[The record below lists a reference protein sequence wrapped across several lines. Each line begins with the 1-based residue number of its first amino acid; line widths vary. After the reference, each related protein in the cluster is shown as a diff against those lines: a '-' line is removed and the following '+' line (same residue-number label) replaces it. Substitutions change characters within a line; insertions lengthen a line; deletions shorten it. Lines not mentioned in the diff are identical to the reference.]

1 MPAFPADPIGSVDG
15 VRALRHPVHLALACA
30 SGLLIAAPAAPAAT
44 LAETKARLAP
54 MVRNL
59 PGATSVSI
67 RESSTSTVL
76 ASRKPTTA
84 RIPASVTKLFTTSTA
99 LLADGP
105 QSVLTTELRV
115 DGTID
120 DDGRL
125 DGDLIVRGAGD
136 PSFSLASI
144 ATLAAAAKRA
154 GITRIDGTLRAD
166 LAGWPTDQG
175 TPLTG
180 GAYNREIGGR
190 LGALVVSRGFASAT
204 VTDPARQ
211 VLVKLRDAM
220 RTGGLVGPVRFGAS
234 APSGAGTQVIGQV
247 RSPTIAQLAAATNSP
262 SDNFYAEQLLRGI
275 GARHGAA
282 GSTTAGLAAQ
292 RTRLAALGIR
302 PRLADGSGLSR
313 GNRVAPT
320 TVVRLLDV
328 MAARTEGSAL
338 RASLALAGNTGTLA
352 GRMRGT
358 AAAGRCRAKT
368 GTLSNVSALAGWC
381 TTLGRRT
388 VTFAIL
394 MNGVSVPAA
403 RRRQDAILAAIANW
417 TDPPKAAV
425 VPTPTPTAP
434 SGTTPQ
440 GTTPVGGGALA
451 TG

>member
-1 MPAFPADPIGSVDG
+1 MRGRAPGTGDRRAQPVRSVASRV
-15 VRALRHPVHLALACA
+15 VRLLRPSSTIAVACGA
-30 SGLLIAAPAAPAAT
+30 VLLPAASSPAAT
-44 LAETKARLAP
+44 LAETKARVAP

-67 RESSTSTVL
+67 RESSTGTVI
-76 ASRKPTTA
+76 ASRKPTTP

-105 QSVLTTELRV
+105 QTVLSTQLRI
-115 DGTID
+115 DGTIG
-120 DDGRL
+120 DDGTL

-136 PSFSLASI
+136 PSLSLAGITS
-144 ATLAAAAKRA
+144 LAAAARKA

-166 LAGWPTDQG
+166 LAGWTPDQG

-204 VTDPARQ
+204 VADPARQ

-220 RTGGLVGPVRFGAS
+220 RAGGLEGPVRFGMP
-234 APSGAGTQVIGQV
+234 APSGPGTTVIGEV

-262 SDNFYAEQLLRGI
+262 SDNFYAEQLLRGV

-282 GSTTAGLAAQ
+282 GTTTAGLAVE
-292 RTRLAALGIR
+292 RSRLAALGVR
-302 PRLADGSGLSR
+302 ATLADGSGLSR

-320 TVVRLLDV
+320 AVVRLLDQ
-328 MAARTEGSAL
+328 MAGRPEGTAL

-368 GTLSNVSALAGWC
+368 APS
-381 TTLGRRT
+381 RT
-388 VTFAIL
+388 SRPSP
-394 MNGVSVPAA
+394 GGA
-403 RRRQDAILAAIANW
+403 RRWADAR
-417 TDPPKAAV
+417 
-425 VPTPTPTAP
+425 
-434 SGTTPQ
+434 
-440 GTTPVGGGALA
+440 
-451 TG
+451 

>member
-1 MPAFPADPIGSVDG
+1 MQ
-15 VRALRHPVHLALACA
+15 VRALRHHPVHLAAACA
-30 SGLLIAAPAAPAAT
+30 GALLAAAPASAGT
-44 LAETKARLAP
+44 LAETKARVAP

-67 RESSTSTVL
+67 RESATNTVL
-76 ASRKPTTA
+76 ASRSATTA

-99 LLADGP
+99 LLEDGP
-105 QSVLTTELRV
+105 KAVLTTELRI
-115 DGTID
+115 DGTIG
-120 DDGRL
+120 DDGVL

-136 PSFSLASI
+136 PSLSLAGIS
-144 ATLAAAAKRA
+144 TLAAAAKQA
-154 GITRIDGTLRAD
+154 GITRITGVLRAD
-166 LAGWPTDQG
+166 LAGWTTDQG

-190 LGALVVSRGFASAT
+190 LGALVVSRGFASAK
-204 VTDPARQ
+204 VSDPARQ

-220 RTGGLVGPVRFGAS
+220 RAGGLTGPVRFGAPG
-234 APSGAGTQVIGQV
+234 PSGAGTEVIGAV
-247 RSPTIAQLAAATNSP
+247 RSPTMAQLAAATNSP
-262 SDNFYAEQLLRGI
+262 SDNFYAEQLLRGV

-282 GSTTAGLAAQ
+282 GTTTAGLAVE
-292 RTRLAALGIR
+292 RSRLAGLGVR

-313 GNRVAPT
+313 ANRVAPST
-320 TVVRLLDV
+320 IVRLLDV
-328 MAARTEGSAL
+328 MAARPEGPSL

-381 TTLGRRT
+381 TTVGKRT

-403 RRRQDAILAAIANW
+403 RRRQDAIVAAIASW
-417 TDPPKAAV
+417 SDPPATTLAPPPTTAPP
-425 VPTPTPTAP
+425 VPTTPTA
-434 SGTTPQ
+434 TTP
-440 GTTPVGGGALA
+440 GSGGAQIA
-451 TG
+451 G

>member
-1 MPAFPADPIGSVDG
+1 M
-15 VRALRHPVHLALACA
+15 HLALVCA
-30 SGLLIAAPAAPAAT
+30 GLGLTAPAAHAAT

-67 RESSTSTVL
+67 RESSTNTVL
-76 ASRKPTTA
+76 ASRAPTAA

-105 QSVLTTELRV
+105 KAVLTTELRV

-120 DDGRL
+120 DAGVL
-125 DGDLIVRGAGD
+125 GGDLIVRGAGD
-136 PSFSLASI
+136 PSLSLAGI

-166 LAGWPTDQG
+166 LAGWTADQG

-204 VTDPARQ
+204 VSDPTRQ

-220 RTGGLVGPVRFGAS
+220 RSGGLEGPVRFGVA

-247 RSPTIAQLAAATNSP
+247 RSPTIAQLAAATNGP

-282 GSTTAGLAAQ
+282 GTTSAGLAAQ
-292 RTRLAALGIR
+292 RARLAALGIR

-328 MAARTEGSAL
+328 MAARTEGTAL
-338 RASLALAGNTGTLA
+338 RASLPLAGSTGTLA

-381 TTLGRRT
+381 TTIGKRT

-417 TDPPKAAV
+417 TDPPSAAL
-425 VPTPTPTAP
+425 TPTTPQPTSP
-434 SGTTPQ
+434 VGTTPV
-440 GTTPVGGGALA
+440 GTTPVGGGAPA
-451 TG
+451 IG